1 MFNMIMKRSSY
12 IIGIHYIVTW
22 DMHVMALALENLKMM
37 LMISVFY
44 SLGNNESEES
54 FMLRHCSKY
63 STDFQVTT
71 YRH

>member
-37 LMISVFY
+37 LDDQCF
-44 SLGNNESEES
+44 LFFG
-54 FMLRHCSKY
+54 K
-63 STDFQVTT
+63 
-71 YRH
+71 